1 MFSLVF
7 AAIFSATRIVRR
19 TASPPTAR
27 VCFAIRAMSS
37 SEDNAVR
44 LQAMQDACTA
54 AGDDVRALKAN
65 KADKTEI
72 DAAIAKLKELKI
84 ALDVEVKAAMA
95 AGDEK
100 LAEKENFRNK
110 MSGALEQRLF
120 YIPSFKIYG
129 GVAGLYDYGPPGCA
143 VKSNLQAFWRQH
155 FVLNEGML
163 ELECPSVT
171 PEVVLQAS
179 GHVEKFTDL
188 MVKDV
193 VTKDCF
199 RADHLVEE
207 NLERILADPM
217 TPADRRRELEDM
229 LARIEEFTAEEM
241 GAAIVNLGIKAPE
254 TKNDLSAPY
263 PFNLMFPTQ
272 IGPSGAAQGFLRP
285 ETAQGIFVN
294 FRDLLYYN
302 GGKLPFAAAQVGQ
315 SFRNEIAPRAG
326 LLRVREF
333 TQAEIEHFV
342 HPEKKEHARFNE
354 VADVEL
360 NLFSRDAQLAA
371 VKKPFLMTARE
382 AVAKG
387 IVANETLAYF
397 VARTHVFL
405 EKIGIDLKRLRF
417 RQHLQH
423 EMAHYAEDCWDAE
436 IECTYGWIEC
446 VGLADRSAFDLK
458 AHSDKSKV
466 ELTAYERYDE
476 PVISE
481 VFVCEPNKKDMGK
494 AFKKDAKAVTDALM
508 ALSQEDAFALAAKI
522 DADGAATLATAAG
535 EKEILPGMVS
545 VRMETQKLSGRN
557 FTPSVIEPS
566 FGIGRIMYC
575 MFEHSFYVRGDD
587 EQKTVFKFS
596 PLIAPIKLAIFPL
609 VNDSGMNAHA
619 EKLSRELSS
628 EGVSTKLDTTA
639 TTVGKRYARN
649 DERGIPFAVTVD
661 HRTLQDGTVTVRERD
676 SCDQVRVL
684 SADVLALVKRMCA
697 LTHTWEDATAGLE
710 KQAAAAE

>member
-326 LLRVREF
+326 LLRV
-333 TQAEIEHFV
+333 QGV
-342 HPEKKEHARFNE
+342 HASGDRALRASGAQRARA
-354 VADVEL
+354 VQR
-360 NLFSRDAQLAA
+360 SRGRGAQLVLSRRAA
-371 VKKPFLMTARE
+371 RGGEE
-382 AVAKG
+382 AVLDDRGRGRSRRGSSRTKPWRTF
-387 IVANETLAYF
+387 I
-397 VARTHVFL
+397 ARTHVFL
-405 EKIGIDLKRLRF
+405 
-417 RQHLQH
+417 
-423 EMAHYAEDCWDAE
+423 AA
-436 IECTYGWIEC
+436 
-446 VGLADRSAFDLK
+446 RSA
-458 AHSDKSKV
+458 STRS
-466 ELTAYERYDE
+466 
-476 PVISE
+476 
-481 VFVCEPNKKDMGK
+481 VCGS
-494 AFKKDAKAVTDALM
+494 A
-508 ALSQEDAFALAAKI
+508 ALAAR
-522 DADGAATLATAAG
+522 DGALRG
-535 EKEILPGMVS
+535 GLLGRGDRVH
-545 VRMETQKLSGRN
+545 VRMDR
-557 FTPSVIEPS
+557 
-566 FGIGRIMYC
+566 
-575 MFEHSFYVRGDD
+575 VRRPRG
-587 EQKTVFKFS
+587 
-596 PLIAPIKLAIFPL
+596 P
-609 VNDSGMNAHA
+609 
-619 EKLSRELSS
+619 
-628 EGVSTKLDTTA
+628 
-639 TTVGKRYARN
+639 
-649 DERGIPFAVTVD
+649 ERV
-661 HRTLQDGTVTVRERD
+661 
-676 SCDQVRVL
+676 
-684 SADVLALVKRMCA
+684 
-697 LTHTWEDATAGLE
+697 
-710 KQAAAAE
+710 